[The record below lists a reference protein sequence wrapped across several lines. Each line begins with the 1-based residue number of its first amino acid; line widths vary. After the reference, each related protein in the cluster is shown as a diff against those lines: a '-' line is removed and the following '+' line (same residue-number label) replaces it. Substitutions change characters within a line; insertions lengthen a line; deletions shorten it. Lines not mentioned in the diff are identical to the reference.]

1 MKARKFSSAGMGGE
15 QGAPPHG
22 TTFQFGGSKERTSQ
36 ATKALIAAQR
46 YKQQMASVKAE
57 TGARSRSISSGGEIS
72 AQRGQYR
79 SERRFDGETGFFN
92 PS

>member
-1 MKARKFSSAGMGGE
+1 MKPRKFSSAGMGGE

-46 YKQQMASVKAE
+46 YKQQMASVQAE
-57 TGARSRSISSGGEIS
+57 AGARSRAAQSGGDISSL
-72 AQRGQYR
+72 RGQHR
-79 SERRFDGETGFFN
+79 SERRFEGETGFFD
-92 PS
+92 PR

>member
-1 MKARKFSSAGMGGE
+1 MKPRKFSSAGMGGQ

-22 TTFQFGGSKERTSQ
+22 TAFQFGGSKERTGQ

-46 YKQQMASVKAE
+46 YKQQMASVKGE
-57 TGARSRSISSGGEIS
+57 TGGQARSINSGGDIS
-72 AQRGQYR
+72 ALRGQHR